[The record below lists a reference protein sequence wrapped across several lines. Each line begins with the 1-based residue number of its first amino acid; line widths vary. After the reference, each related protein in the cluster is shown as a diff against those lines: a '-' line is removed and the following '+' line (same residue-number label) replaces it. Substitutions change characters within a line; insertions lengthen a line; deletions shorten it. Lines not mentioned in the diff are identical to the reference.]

1 MKWMY
6 PMALLWL
13 LNYIINLLS
22 YKMTLRLGII
32 TGKLAYYL
40 HERGKNKKTLHQAI
54 AAALGIGVDSKRS
67 DLLVREYLKHL
78 GKMVFEILRFDRLKE
93 EWGNQ
98 VSVEGLEHLNTA
110 LARGNGVI
118 LLSAHLGNWEYLLSG
133 LPFLGINEPYVLA
146 WKQPESK
153 VNDLLDQKRTLWGTR
168 LLFSQDLEKKEIER
182 VLTNNG
188 VLLIMGDRYDIGK
201 TKVQFFGFTTGVA
214 AGPFVFARDYRS
226 SIIPIYTIR
235 QGLKH
240 RIILKEPLNLEP
252 LYNNE
257 KSVNNYLQESINM
270 IEDWIRTYPAQWMW
284 IFKRNIWKS

>member
-1 MKWMY
+1 MY

-54 AAALGIGVDSKRS
+54 GAALGIGVDSKRS
-67 DLLVREYLKHL
+67 SLLVREYLEHL
-78 GKMVFEILRFDRLKE
+78 GKMLFEILRFDRLKE
-93 EWGNQ
+93 EWENQ

-118 LLSAHLGNWEYLLSG
+118 LLSAHLGNWD
-133 LPFLGINEPYVLA
+133 VLA

-153 VNDLLDQKRTLWGTR
+153 INDLLDQKRTLWGTR
-168 LLFSQDLEKKEIER
+168 LLFSQDLEIKEIER

-252 LYNNE
+252 KTGSGHTLLSGCGYSREISGNPSYYISGCRPL
-257 KSVNNYLQESINM
+257 KQLQ
-270 IEDWIRTYPAQWMW
+270 
-284 IFKRNIWKS
+284 